1 MKTEGGRMKGMLP
14 RLHSFSFILFLS
26 SFTFRYPGL
35 RLFLDAL
42 AEGLLHFCE
51 N

>member
-1 MKTEGGRMKGMLP
+1 MLLCL
-14 RLHSFSFILFLS
+14 RSFSFILPPSAFILFFS
-26 SFTFRYPGL
+26 AFTFRYPGR